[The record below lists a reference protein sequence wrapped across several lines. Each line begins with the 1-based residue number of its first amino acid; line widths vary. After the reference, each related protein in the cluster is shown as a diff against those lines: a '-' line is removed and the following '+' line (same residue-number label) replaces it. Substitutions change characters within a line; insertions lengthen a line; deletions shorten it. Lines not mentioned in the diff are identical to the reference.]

1 MRLDARTILRFE
13 ALSGPGLV
21 LAESLVEYLAWFG
34 SSDWVFGRYDAF
46 PV

>member
-1 MRLDARTILRFE
+1 MRLDARTLLQSE
-13 ALSGPGLV
+13 ALFGPGLV
-21 LAESLVEYLAWFG
+21 LAKSLVEYLAWFG

>member
-1 MRLDARTILRFE
+1 MRLDARTLLRSE
-13 ALSGPGLV
+13 ALSEPGLM

-34 SSDWVFGRYDAF
+34 SGDWVFGRYDAF